1 MHALRALTT
10 LGAAVCSASAVTI
23 AEINGDKFISPLN
36 GQAVSDVSG
45 LVTFKG
51 PNGFWMRST
60 KPDKDKKTSESIYVF
75 GDSGLNSVEIGDI
88 VTLNGEVDEYR
99 SSDAYLYLTE
109 ITSPSAITV
118 VSSNNEVT
126 PLVLGTKGYKPP
138 TRQYTS
144 LDDGDIFGVPNNVS
158 QISVDNPTLQP
169 KLYGLD
175 FWESING
182 ELVTIKSPRA
192 LGRPNN
198 YGEFWIAGSYRTTG
212 NNDRDALTAT
222 EGDANPEG
230 ILLDSPVDDTDHPDD
245 IKLGD
250 RFIDI
255 TCVITYQFGFYY
267 CIPQTAVSYTR
278 RLDPYR
284 PDPTKLISK
293 NSCKGITMGQ
303 YNVENLSPSSATLD
317 DIAEQIVTYL
327 RTPDL
332 IFLQEVQDNNG
343 ATNDEVV
350 SANTTLS
357 DLVSAINAAGSK
369 VDYKFTDIPPVDD
382 TNGGQPG
389 GNIRN
394 AYLYNPNTLRLR
406 NTNPGGSTDAELILP
421 GPELKY
427 NPGLID
433 PTNPAWS
440 NSRKPLVAAWETL
453 DGQNNFFTIN
463 VHWTSKGGSSSLQG
477 DPRPPINGGLEER
490 ILQANVTAQF
500 IASLLAEDEDAAIVS
515 AGDFNEF
522 AWVQPLTLFQDV
534 SGLSDLDEVVGIRDV
549 ERYTYTFGVN
559 TQQLDHMYVSPRLAT
574 ASKGKGKGKGKAEF
588 EHVHVSSW
596 VSAADVVSDH
606 DPSVARFDV
615 CA

>member
-1 MHALRALTT
+1 
-10 LGAAVCSASAVTI
+10 
-23 AEINGDKFISPLN
+23 
-36 GQAVSDVSG
+36 
-45 LVTFKG
+45 
-51 PNGFWMRST
+51 
-60 KPDKDKKTSESIYVF
+60 
-75 GDSGLNSVEIGDI
+75 
-88 VTLNGEVDEYR
+88 
-99 SSDAYLYLTE
+99 
-109 ITSPSAITV
+109 
-118 VSSNNEVT
+118 
-126 PLVLGTKGYKPP
+126 
-138 TRQYTS
+138 
-144 LDDGDIFGVPNNVS
+144 
-158 QISVDNPTLQP
+158 
-169 KLYGLD
+169 
-175 FWESING
+175 
-182 ELVTIKSPRA
+182 
-192 LGRPNN
+192 
-198 YGEFWIAGSYRTTG
+198 
-212 NNDRDALTAT
+212 
-222 EGDANPEG
+222 
-230 ILLDSPVDDTDHPDD
+230 
-245 IKLGD
+245 
-250 RFIDI
+250 
-255 TCVITYQFGFYY
+255 
-267 CIPQTAVSYTR
+267 
-278 RLDPYR
+278 
-284 PDPTKLISK
+284 
-293 NSCKGITMGQ
+293 
-303 YNVENLSPSSATLD
+303 
-317 DIAEQIVTYL
+317 
-327 RTPDL
+327 
-332 IFLQEVQDNNG
+332 
-343 ATNDEVV
+343 
-350 SANTTLS
+350 
-357 DLVSAINAAGSK
+357 
-369 VDYKFTDIPPVDD
+369 
-382 TNGGQPG
+382 PG

>member
-1 MHALRALTT
+1 MPSSISLTMHALRTLTT
-10 LGAAVCSASAVTI
+10 LGTAICSASAVTI

-60 KPDKDKKTSESIYVF
+60 KPDKDSQTSESIYVF

-88 VTLNGEVDEYR
+88 VSLNGEVDEYR

-109 ITSPSAITV
+109 ITSPSEITV

-126 PLVLGTKGYKPP
+126 PRVLGSKGYKPP

-212 NNDRDALTAT
+212 SNDRDALTAT

-230 ILLDSPVDDTDHPDD
+230 ILLDSPVDDTGHPDD

-250 RFIDI
+250 RFEDI

-267 CIPQTAVSYTR
+267 CVPQTAVSYTR

-284 PDPTKLISK
+284 PAATKLTSK

-317 DIAEQIVTYL
+317 DIANQIVTYL

-343 ATNDEVV
+343 ATDDDVV

-369 VDYKFTDIPPVDD
+369 VNYAFTDIPPVDD

-394 AYLYNPNTLRLR
+394 AYLYNPNVLRLR
-406 NTNPGGSTDAELILP
+406 NPNPAGSTDAEN
-421 GPELKY
+421 K
-427 NPGLID
+427 
-433 PTNPAWS
+433 
-440 NSRKPLVAAWETL
+440 
-453 DGQNNFFTIN
+453 FFTIN
-463 VHWTSKGGSSSLQG
+463 VHWTSKGGSTSLQG

-490 ILQANVTAQF
+490 LSQANVTASF
-500 IASLLAEDEDAAIVS
+500 IASLLAADENAAIIS

-522 AWVQPLTLFQDV
+522 AWVKPLTLFQDV
-534 SGLSDLDEVVGIRDV
+534 SGLSDLDDVVGMEAV

-559 TQQLDHMYVSPRLAT
+559 TQQLDHMYVSPRLAGR
-574 ASKGKGKGKGKAEF
+574 KGRAEF

>member
-1 MHALRALTT
+1 MHALRTLTV
-10 LGAAVCSASAVTI
+10 LGAAVCSASAITI

-60 KPDKDKKTSESIYVF
+60 KPDKDSKTSESIYVF
-75 GDSGLNSVEIGDI
+75 GDSGLHSVEIGDI
-88 VTLNGEVDEYR
+88 ISLNGEVDEYR

-109 ITSPSAITV
+109 ITSPSEITV
-118 VSSNNEVT
+118 VSSNNKVT
-126 PLVLGTKGYKPP
+126 PRVLGSKGYKPP

-222 EGDANPEG
+222 DGDANPEG

-250 RFIDI
+250 HFEDI
-255 TCVITYQFGFYY
+255 TCVITYQFGFFY
-267 CIPQTAVSYTR
+267 CIPQTAVSYTS

-284 PDPTKLISK
+284 PAATKLTSK
-293 NSCKGITMGQ
+293 NSCKGITIGQ

-317 DIAEQIVTYL
+317 DIANQIVTYL

-343 ATNDEVV
+343 ATDDDVV

-357 DLVSAINAAGSK
+357 DLVSAINAAGCT
-369 VDYKFTDIPPVDD
+369 VHYAFTDIPPVDD

-394 AYLYNPNTLRLR
+394 AYLYNPSVLRLR
-406 NTNPGGSTDAELILP
+406 NPNPAGSTDAEVLLDNA
-421 GPELKY
+421 ELKY

-453 DGQNNFFTIN
+453 DSQNKFFTIN

-477 DPRPPINGGLEER
+477 DPRPPINGGLAER
-490 ILQANVTAQF
+490 IAQANVTATF
-500 IASLLAEDEDAAIVS
+500 IASLLSADEDAAVIS

-522 AWVQPLTLFQDV
+522 AWVRPLTLFQEV
-534 SGLSDLDEVVGIRDV
+534 SELSDLDEVVGIREV

-559 TQQLDHMYVSPRLAT
+559 TQQLDHMYVSPRLAKGGEE
-574 ASKGKGKGKGKAEF
+574 KGKGQGKAEF

-596 VSAADVVSDH
+596 VSERDVVSDH